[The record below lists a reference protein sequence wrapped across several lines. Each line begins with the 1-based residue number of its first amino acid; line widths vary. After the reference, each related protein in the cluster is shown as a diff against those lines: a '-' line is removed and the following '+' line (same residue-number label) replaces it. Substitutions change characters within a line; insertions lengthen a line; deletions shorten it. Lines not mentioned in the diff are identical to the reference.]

1 MAGTATAP
9 ASTEPTSAPVL
20 SPQEMNDGQL
30 QEFFAK
36 GTRFEKDDAP
46 ADPSADQPADAAP
59 ADAVDPAASTD
70 ASSLTASE
78 TVTPEK
84 KTRGKGLKSRV
95 DQLAEENEG
104 LSQRLSA
111 ELRRRRE
118 LNEQLSSLETKPTPK
133 ADAKTDSSPATPEP
147 TEADFKRYL
156 AMPGAPKAEQFD
168 GDLDAYTA
176 AMGTFIAKQISREQ
190 FDQMFSER
198 EQQTRVQSEQMHELN
213 EAITTAEKRA
223 QADEA
228 RDPQWRDKLDPA
240 FARIPP
246 ARLLE
251 PGQKPNVMNFI
262 KDQVMFESEHPCSLS
277 VFLCSDEGKD
287 WAKTLV
293 GLRPERIVREIA
305 IKDASFGP
313 SPDDDT
319 TTSHVSAAPPPG
331 PTLGRK
337 PSAPVDPL
345 KAAMDS
351 GDAEAFIN
359 QRNRSVVGKR

>member
-9 ASTEPTSAPVL
+9 ASTEPTSPAVL

-36 GTRFEKDDAP
+36 GTRFEKPEDGADDLP
-46 ADPSADQPADAAP
+46 ADQPADSAP
-59 ADAVDPAASTD
+59 ADAVDTAASTD
-70 ASSLTASE
+70 ALPQTASE
-78 TVTPEK
+78 TVKPEK
-84 KTRGKGLKSRV
+84 KTKGKAVTERNV
-95 DQLAEENEG
+95 DLRAEIDENA
-104 LSQRLSA
+104 RLLN
-111 ELRRRRE
+111 LRRQQRE
-118 LNEQLSSLETKPTPK
+118 ELARQPEPTSKK
-133 ADAKTDSSPATPEP
+133 ADQPAAPAPATTEP

-198 EQQTRVQSEQMHELN
+198 EQKTRAESEQLHELN
-213 EAITTAEKRA
+213 EAITTAEARA

-246 ARLLE
+246 ARLLQ

-277 VFLCSDEGKD
+277 VYLCSDEGKT

-305 IKDASFGP
+305 IKDASFGT

-319 TTSHVSAAPPPG
+319 TPSHVSAAPPPG

-351 GDAEAFIN
+351 GDAEAFIT
-359 QRNRSVVGKR
+359 QRNRSLVGKR